1 MKAIARRIFIL
12 VSILITLSVVPLIG
26 QVTVSPKAPK
36 PAATPAKPKNPL
48 DKGDFKVGFSPITRA
63 KTPKKAMPADE
74 KEAFQGIADALNS
87 LIAMPKDIYINIDT
101 CGEANAFYSP
111 ESDEIIFCYEL
122 IDQFDREFKTVT
134 KDQAKVDEMVED
146 TIVQTLFHELG
157 HCLIDVWD
165 LPATGR
171 EEDAVDQLASI
182 LMLDGSAEGQRS
194 TINAAREFD
203 IASRGDEKSDMV
215 FWDEH
220 SFSKTRFYD
229 MMCLVYGSNPDK
241 NGGLVGPNKLPEERA
256 GRCDTEFKRAEHAWL
271 TLLAPYILK

>member
-1 MKAIARRIFIL
+1 M
-12 VSILITLSVVPLIG
+12 
-26 QVTVSPKAPK
+26 
-36 PAATPAKPKNPL
+36 ATPAKPGKNPL

-74 KEAFQGIADALNS
+74 REAFQEIADALNS
-87 LIAMPKDIYINIDT
+87 IIALPKDIYINLDT

-111 ESDEIIFCYEL
+111 GTEEIIFCYEL
-122 IDQFDREFKTVT
+122 IDQFDQEFRTVS
-134 KDQAKVDEMVED
+134 KDPKKVDEMVED
-146 TIVQTLFHELG
+146 TMVQTLFHELG

-182 LMLDGSAEGQRS
+182 LMLDGTREGMMS
-194 TINAAREFD
+194 TVHAAIEFD
-203 IASRGDEKSDMV
+203 IASRGTEKEDMV

-229 MMCLVYGSNPDK
+229 MMCLVYGSNPAG
-241 NGGLVGPNKLPEERA
+241 NAGMVGPDKLPEQRA
-256 GRCDTEFKRAEHAWL
+256 VRCETEYKRAEHAWFK
-271 TLLAPYILK
+271 LLDPYFLK